1 MLVAFYG
8 VSPPQHFT
16 KMGCYSSEDAARKL
30 SPVRH
35 PPHFARRE
43 EKSKQVVAA
52 TSEAN
57 FDEGIGGKNDY
68 SPLLSGQF

>member
-1 MLVAFYG
+1 M
-8 VSPPQHFT
+8 
-16 KMGCYSSEDAARKL
+16 
-30 SPVRH
+30 RH
-35 PPHFARRE
+35 LPHFAHRE

-68 SPLLSGQF
+68 SPLLSGQFESEVRNRPPYLHTLCRRL